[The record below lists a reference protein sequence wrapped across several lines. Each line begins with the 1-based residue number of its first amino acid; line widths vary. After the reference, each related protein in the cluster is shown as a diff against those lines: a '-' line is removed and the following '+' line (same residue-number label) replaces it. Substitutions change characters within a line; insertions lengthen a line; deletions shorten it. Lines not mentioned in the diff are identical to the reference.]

1 MLVGGVYC
9 LTPWAA
15 LIAIAVLLPVGA
27 LAGARRRIVRIQRVL
42 RLAPPS
48 GREAVLELLAL
59 GVAAGLLI
67 LAAMQPAYVQRTGTR
82 VRTDAQAFVVVDTSE
97 SMLAAARP
105 GAATRF
111 DRARAAAV
119 RVRAA
124 LAGVETGLATMTD
137 RILPDLLPAG
147 DEAAFDTTVKRALAI
162 DSPPPQSQGVVATSL
177 GSLADIAAGGFF
189 APTASHRVLVVVTD
203 GETRP
208 YDQGA
213 VAASLAASP
222 PVSLVIVRIGGL
234 HDRVFSGTKPDAA
247 YHADPAAA
255 AQLSALAGAAG
266 GKVFGDGQVDAAGRA
281 ALTAL
286 GSGPTAARGEAPKPV
301 TLAPWI
307 ALAALLPL
315 LVLALRR
322 ARFAPRRSH
331 GDTIALS

>member
-1 MLVGGVYC
+1 MGG
-9 LTPWAA
+9 LHLLSPWAA
-15 LIAIAVLLPVGA
+15 LVSIVALVAVGA
-27 LAGARRRIVRIQRVL
+27 LAVARRRLARVRRVL
-42 RLAPPS
+42 QLAPQS
-48 GREAVLELLAL
+48 QRELVLDLLCLAAAAALLA
-59 GVAAGLLI
+59 V
-67 LAAMQPAYVQRTGTR
+67 AAMQPAFVERTGTR

-111 DRARAAAV
+111 ERARAAAL

-137 RILPDLLPAG
+137 RVLPDLLPAG
-147 DEAAFDTTVKRALAI
+147 DQAAFDTTAARALAI
-162 DSPPPQSQGVVATSL
+162 DSPPPQRQGVVATSL

-189 APTASHRVLVVVTD
+189 APSARHRVLVVLTD

-222 PVSLVIVRIGGL
+222 PVSLVIVHVGSP
-234 HDRVFSGTKPDAA
+234 HDRVYAGSKPDPA

-255 AQLSALAGAAG
+255 AQLAALAGAAG
-266 GKVFGDGQVDAAGRA
+266 GKVFGAGRVDDAGKA
-281 ALTAL
+281 ALAAL
-286 GSGPTAARGEAPKPV
+286 GSGPTALRGEAPKPV

-307 ALAALLPL
+307 ALAALVPL
-315 LVLALRR
+315 LLLAARR
-322 ARFAPRRSH
+322 ARFAPRGSR